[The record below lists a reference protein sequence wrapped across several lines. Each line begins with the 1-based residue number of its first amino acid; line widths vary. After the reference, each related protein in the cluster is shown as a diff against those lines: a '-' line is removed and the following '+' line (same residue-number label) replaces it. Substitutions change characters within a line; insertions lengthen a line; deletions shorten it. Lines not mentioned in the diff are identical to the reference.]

1 MTPDQILGGIILA
14 ALAVTIL
21 GCRAALRGLMFWTET
36 EDQEDEQ

>member
-14 ALAVTIL
+14 ALAVTI
-21 GCRAALRGLMFWTET
+21 CRAALRGLMFWTET